1 MTLTTQE
8 QDYVIQVR
16 RFLHQNPECSMQE
29 KMTSSFIEEELK
41 KYGIKVQRVG
51 KTGIYG
57 ELSHIIDPKT
67 AKNIGLRA
75 DSDALP
81 VVEATNLDYASINTG
96 VMHAC
101 GHDAHTAA
109 LLGAAKRLSQNRDQ
123 LNGTVKFI
131 FQHAEEICQGAK
143 DFIVSGVIGQMDR
156 ILAVHMC
163 SSLPV
168 GKMSLRSGE
177 CSASCDKFVIRVQG
191 KSAHAATPHHAVD
204 ALYVGSQIVVNLQ
217 SILSRQINPIETGV
231 VSVCSIHAG
240 TAYNI
245 IPDTCII
252 EGTTRAFS
260 QNIRTQLNGKIKQIT
275 ENIAKA
281 YDADATVEIIEYTR
295 PLINDADAAK
305 EVEETAI
312 ELFGPSISE
321 HHYSKVMLGDD
332 FAEFLS
338 NTKGMYVWV
347 GSSDGENTATSFPLH
362 HPQFNINEKAV
373 LMASE
378 LYEAYARK
386 ILKQVIF

>member
-1 MTLTTQE
+1 MTLTKHE
-8 QDYVIQVR
+8 QDELIQLR
-16 RFLHQNPECSMQE
+16 RFFHQNPECSMQE
-29 KMTSSFIEEELK
+29 TRTASFIENELQ
-41 KYGIKVQRVG
+41 KYGLSVKRIG
-51 KTGIYG
+51 KTGVYA
-57 ELSHIIDPKT
+57 ELSHITDTNT
-67 AKNIGLRA
+67 AKTIGLRA
-75 DSDALP
+75 DFDALP
-81 VVEATNLDYASINTG
+81 ILEATNLDYASVNKG

-101 GHDAHTAA
+101 GHDAHAAA
-109 LLGAAKRLSQNRDQ
+109 LLGAAKRLSKNRET

-143 DFIVSGVIGQMDR
+143 EFVQSGVVNSMDR

-177 CSASCDKFVIRVQG
+177 CSASCDKFTIRVHG

-204 ALYVGSQIVVNLQ
+204 ALYIGTQIVVNLQ

-231 VSVCSIHAG
+231 VSVCSIHSG

-245 IPDTCII
+245 IPDTCVI

-260 QNIRTQLNGKIKQIT
+260 QAVREQLNSNIKKISEGIAMAYNAET
-275 ENIAKA
+275 E
-281 YDADATVEIIEYTR
+281 VEIIEYTR

-305 EVEETAI
+305 EVEDTAI

-321 HHYSKVMLGDD
+321 HNYSKVMLGDD
-332 FAEFLS
+332 FAEFLTD
-338 NTKGMYVWV
+338 TKGMYVWV
-347 GSSDGENTATSFPLH
+347 GSSDGEDTNTSYPLH

-386 ILKQVIF
+386 ILK

>member
-1 MTLTTQE
+1 MSLTKSE
-8 QDYVIQVR
+8 QDKLLQIR

-29 KMTSSFIEEELK
+29 IQTSSFIEKELQN
-41 KYGIKVQRVG
+41 YGVAVQRIG

-57 ELSHIIDPKT
+57 ELSHIIDSKT
-67 AKNIGLRA
+67 AKTVGLRA
-75 DSDALP
+75 DFDALP
-81 VVEATNLDYASINTG
+81 IQEETG
-96 VMHAC
+96 LSFSSNHTGTMHAC

-109 LLGAAKRLSQNRDQ
+109 LLGAAKRLAENKDS

-131 FQHAEEICQGAK
+131 FQHAEENCQGAK
-143 DFIVSGVIGQMDR
+143 EFLHSGVLGQMDR

-168 GKMSLRSGE
+168 GKMSLRNGE
-177 CSASCDKFVIRVQG
+177 CSASCDKFIIHVHG
-191 KSAHAATPHHAVD
+191 KSAHAATPHQSID
-204 ALYVGSQIVVNLQ
+204 ALYVGSQIVVHLQ

-231 VSVCSIHAG
+231 VSVCSIHSG

-245 IPDTCII
+245 IPDSCII

-260 QNIRTQLNGKIKQIT
+260 QNIRTQLNEKIKQIT
-275 ENIAKA
+275 VNIAKA
-281 YDADATVEIIEYTR
+281 YDAEATVEIIEYTR

-305 EVEETAI
+305 EVEETAV
-312 ELFGPSISE
+312 ELFGPSIAE

-332 FAEFLS
+332 FAEFLT

-347 GSSDGENTATSFPLH
+347 GSSDGEGTDTSYPLH
-362 HPQFNINEKAV
+362 HPRFNINEQAIF
-373 LMASE
+373 MASE

-386 ILKQVIF
+386 ILK